1 MRKAFELTW
10 LLELAKNDL
19 TPASTIFVP
28 LPTSNL
34 HYLVVKVSTSS
45 IEFELLR
52 LAREPA
58 ENGVGMKLAIR
69 DRSPMDLQRLRQRH
83 QDAKSKRKREEGV
96 TAIPNIIEPKQ
107 PGYVYSLHCVKVS
120 C

>member
-1 MRKAFELTW
+1 
-10 LLELAKNDL
+10 
-19 TPASTIFVP
+19 
-28 LPTSNL
+28 L

-83 QDAKSKRKREEGV
+83 LDAKGKRKREEGA
-96 TAIPNIIEPKQ
+96 TALPVVVEPEQ
-107 PGYVYSLHCVKVS
+107 SGYVNSIYEVPGVG
-120 C
+120 